1 MEPQPHSFQ
10 GQYALVTGAASGIG
24 RACALALAEAGAGV
38 AVNHLPRSADKARK
52 VVREIEARGGRAI
65 AAAADVRRADEVE
78 RMFSEVLERFG
89 ALHILVNNAGV
100 QDDAP
105 FQQMSLEQWNKVLD
119 TDLTGQF
126 LCAQQA
132 VRLFELR
139 EGRDFQNG
147 SALGKIICMS
157 SVHQA
162 IPWAGHVNYAAAKGG
177 VRLLMETMAQ
187 ELAPKKIR
195 VNAVAPGAICTD
207 INRPVWENEEKRHQ
221 LLTLIPYGRI
231 GTPEDVAHAVV
242 WLASDESDYITGTT
256 LTVDGGMMLYPA
268 FRGNG

>member
-1 MEPQPHSFQ
+1 MDTQPLK

-24 RACALALAEAGAGV
+24 RACAFALAEAGAEV
-38 AVNHLPRSADKARK
+38 AINHLARSEDKARE
-52 VVREIEARGGRAI
+52 VVKQIEARGGRAI
-65 AAAADVRRADEVE
+65 ATAADVRRADEVE
-78 RMFSEVLERFG
+78 RMFSDILGAFG

-105 FQQMSLEQWNKVLD
+105 IQQMSLEQWSKVLD

-139 EGRDFQNG
+139 EAQGLQDG
-147 SALGKIICMS
+147 GALGKIICMS

-162 IPWAGHVNYAAAKGG
+162 IPWAGHANYAAAKGG
-177 VRLLMETMAQ
+177 VRLLMETLAQ

-195 VNAVAPGAICTD
+195 VNAVAPGAICTA
-207 INRPVWENEEKRHQ
+207 INRPMWENEQNRNK

-231 GTPEDVAHAVV
+231 GTPEDVARAVT
-242 WLASDESDYITGTT
+242 WLASDASDYVTGTT
-256 LTVDGGMMLYPA
+256 LVVDGGMMLYPA